1 MCSSDLDQ
9 TGQYTDVVTVTDY
22 AYCVT
27 SCPTFSAKYSVTAQ
41 TLGLPAVSKYFDM
54 LGREVVSQ
62 TTGFDG
68 MPVYV
73 ETEYDAFGRAIKKSR
88 PYDSSTTKRWSTTNY
103 DVLDRVTSIVELTK
117 DENNNYVNATTVI
130 EYLGLQV
137 KTTNPLQQVNIVT
150 SDALGRQVSV
160 QDAAIKTMLNG
171 YTYSGNAQIKTTV
184 DSMANVITTI
194 TDVRDNKRSMND
206 PDMGIWTYQ
215 YNSLGE
221 LVMQKDARGFVT
233 RMEYDTLGRMLK
245 RTDAAS
251 GTTVTGYT
259 PSETNWIYDTIYP
272 GQLSSV
278 TGAGYSR
285 TYQYDSLGRSNNAS
299 SRSEE
304 RRVGKECRL

>member
-1 MCSSDLDQ
+1 MTGVQ
-9 TGQYTDVVTVTDY
+9 TC
-22 AYCVT
+22 A
-27 SCPTFSAKYSVTAQ
+27 
-41 TLGLPAVSKYFDM
+41 LPIF
-54 LGREVVSQ
+54 
-62 TTGFDG
+62 
-68 MPVYV
+68 

-233 RMEYDTLGRMLK
+233 RMEYDTL
-245 RTDAAS
+245 
-251 GTTVTGYT
+251 
-259 PSETNWIYDTIYP
+259 
-272 GQLSSV
+272 
-278 TGAGYSR
+278 
-285 TYQYDSLGRSNNAS
+285 
-299 SRSEE
+299 RSEE
-304 RRVGKECRL
+304 RRVGKEC